1 MEKVHL
7 KKGDLITVL
16 TGKERGKKAKILRVI
31 PAENRVIAEGLNYL
45 KVYTRPSQQNPKGGI
60 TQMEGKLHRSNIQ
73 LICPRCSKPTR
84 VGFQFLSDGTK
95 QRVCKK
101 CNEII

>member
-1 MEKVHL
+1 MRL
-7 KKGDLITVL
+7 KKGDLVSVL
-16 TGKERGKKAKILRVI
+16 SGKERGKKGKILKVF
-31 PAENRVIAEGLNYL
+31 PDENRLIIEGLNFL

-60 TQMEGKLHRSNIQ
+60 AQVEGKLHRSNVQ

-84 VGFQFLSDGTK
+84 IGYQFLADKTK

>member
-1 MEKVHL
+1 MGL
-7 KKGDLITVL
+7 KKGDLVTVL
-16 TGKERGKKAKILRVI
+16 TGKERGKKGKILRVL
-31 PAENRVIAEGLNYL
+31 PQENRVVVEALNFL

-60 TQMEGKLHRSNIQ
+60 AQMEGKLHRSNVQ

-84 VGFQFLSDGTK
+84 VAFQFLADGTK
-95 QRVCKK
+95 QRTCKK

>member
-1 MEKVHL
+1 MKL
-7 KKGDLITVL
+7 KKGDLVQIL
-16 TGKERGKKAKILRVI
+16 TGKEQGKKGKILRVL
-31 PAENRVIAEGLNYL
+31 PEDNRVVIEGLNFL

-60 TQMEGKLHRSNIQ
+60 TQVEGKLHRSNVQ
-73 LICPRCSKPTR
+73 LVCPRCSKPTR
-84 VGFQFLSDGTK
+84 VGFQFLADGTK

>member
-1 MEKVHL
+1 MGL
-7 KKGDLITVL
+7 RKGDLVTVL
-16 TGKERGKKAKILRVI
+16 AGKERGKKGKILRVI
-31 PAENRVIAEGLNYL
+31 PKESRVVVEALNFL

-60 TQMEGKLHRSNIQ
+60 AQMEGKLHRSNVK

-84 VGFQFLSDGTK
+84 IGFQFLADGTK
-95 QRVCKK
+95 QRICKK

>member
-1 MEKVHL
+1 MKL
-7 KKGDLITVL
+7 RKGDQVAIL
-16 TGKERGKKAKILRVI
+16 TGKERGKKGKILRVL
-31 PAENRVIAEGLNYL
+31 PEDNRVVIEGLNFL

-60 TQMEGKLHRSNIQ
+60 SQVEGKLHRSNVQ

-84 VGFQFLSDGTK
+84 VGFQFLADGTK

>member
-1 MEKVHL
+1 MGL
-7 KKGDLITVL
+7 KKGDLVTVL
-16 TGKERGKKAKILRVI
+16 TGKERGKKGKILRVI
-31 PAENRVIAEGLNYL
+31 PEKNRVMVEALNFL

-60 TQMEGKLHRSNIQ
+60 VQVEGKLHRSNVK

-84 VGFQFLSDGTK
+84 IGFQFLADGTK
-95 QRVCKK
+95 QRICKK

>member
-1 MEKVHL
+1 MKL
-7 KKGDLITVL
+7 KKGDQVAILI
-16 TGKERGKKAKILRVI
+16 GKERGKKGKILSVF
-31 PAENRVIAEGLNYL
+31 PTENRLIIEGLNFS
-45 KVYTRPSQQNPKGGI
+45 KVYLRPSQQNPKGGI
-60 TQMEGKLHRSNIQ
+60 SQVEGKLQASNVQ

-84 VGFQFLSDGTK
+84 IGYQFLSDGTK

>member
-1 MEKVHL
+1 MGL
-7 KKGDLITVL
+7 RKGDLVTVL
-16 TGKERGKKAKILRVI
+16 VGKERGKKGKILRVI
-31 PAENRVIAEGLNYL
+31 PKESRVVVEALNFL

-60 TQMEGKLHRSNIQ
+60 AQMEGKLHRSNVK

-84 VGFQFLSDGTK
+84 IGFQFLADGTK
-95 QRVCKK
+95 QRICKK

>member
-1 MEKVHL
+1 MRL
-7 KKGDLITVL
+7 KKGDLVTVL
-16 TGKERGKKAKILRVI
+16 TGKERGKKGKILRMLPEEGRIVL
-31 PAENRVIAEGLNYL
+31 EGLNFV

-60 TQMEGKLHRSNIQ
+60 AQVEGKLHRSNVK

-84 VGFQFLSDGTK
+84 VGYQFLTDGTK
-95 QRVCKK
+95 QRICKR

>member
-1 MEKVHL
+1 MKL
-7 KKGDLITVL
+7 KKGDLVNILV
-16 TGKERGKKAKILRVI
+16 GKERGKKGKVLRVL
-31 PAENRVIAEGLNYL
+31 PEENRVVIEGLNFL

-60 TQMEGKLHRSNIQ
+60 AQVEGKLHRSNVQ

-84 VGFQFLSDGTK
+84 VGFQFLADGTK
-95 QRVCKK
+95 QRTCKK